1 MEFYNLGIIIKELR
15 KKKIYHNL
23 NFVMEYVHKVKLV
36 R

>member
-1 MEFYNLGIIIKELR
+1 MEFYNLGSVIKELR

-23 NFVMEYVHKVKLV
+23 NYVMAYVHKVKLV

>member
-15 KKKIYHNL
+15 KKKTCHNL
-23 NFVMEYVHKVKLV
+23 NYVMEYVHKVKLV